1 MKTPIGHVGGQA
13 GEIPRIGRRSPANAE
28 ALKVLEDAAA
38 WVRTHPETDQL
49 VVLAGSPGR
58 CQPFATP
65 IKRPLD
71 FIGMLELMKYDLF
84 RKK

>member
-38 WVRTHPETDQL
+38 WVRTHPETDRL
-49 VVLAGSPGR
+49 VVLAGSPGQCR
-58 CQPFATP
+58 PFTTP
-65 IKRPLD
+65 IDSPLD
-71 FIGMLELMKYDLF
+71 FIGMLEVMKHELF
-84 RKK
+84 REK